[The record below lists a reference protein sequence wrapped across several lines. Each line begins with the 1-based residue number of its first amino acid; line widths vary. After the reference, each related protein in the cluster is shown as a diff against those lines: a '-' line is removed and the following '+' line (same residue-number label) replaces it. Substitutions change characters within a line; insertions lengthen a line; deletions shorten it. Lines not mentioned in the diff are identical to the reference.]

1 MVGFGSVKEFNI
13 GVGMARIKHPPD
25 TMYAKSVLRPPNS
38 GLRCPRAGMA
48 KVFFDLPLFVI
59 LLVGYLLCLVLTMLA
74 DEAAIANPKPMNP
87 KATPSS

>member
-1 MVGFGSVKEFNI
+1 
-13 GVGMARIKHPPD
+13 
-25 TMYAKSVLRPPNS
+25 
-38 GLRCPRAGMA
+38 MA